1 MPAKEN
7 SVEDHAKD
15 AIDEEVKFDR
25 VPAIACL
32 QVEGEED
39 KRRNDVPEVRDSPAN
54 ERNDEDLDD
63 EVQRLDESEQEDENC
78 LCIDGVLW
86 PSSKEVPNW
95 FEGSCLVV
103 QLSIGTHMMADA
115 VHHLP
120 LIVREASYSEAVLEH
135 ICLVVNKVVP
145 DAHHRDQEH
154 RGDGSEH
161 ERQPGLFVLINGVSR
176 QSQKQN

>member
-1 MPAKEN
+1 MSAKEN

-25 VPAIACL
+25 IPAIPCF

-39 KRRNDVPEVRDSPAN
+39 KRRNDIPEVRESPPN
-54 ERNDEDLDD
+54 ERNYEDFDD

-78 LCIDGVLW
+78 LCIDRVLW

-95 FEGSCLVV
+95 LKGRCLVV
-103 QLSIGTHMMADA
+103 QLSVGTHMMADTM
-115 VHHLP
+115 HNLP
-120 LIVREASYSEAVLEH
+120 LIVSETSYGEAVLKE
-135 ICLVVNKVVP
+135 ICLVVNEVVT

-161 ERQPGLFVLINGVSR
+161 KRQPGLFVFINGVSR